1 MKQLFKKLL
10 NYSPDGSFIYLFK
23 PIFNFIKTELSTKK
37 KLKNSI
43 KFLKTNN
50 IKPVFLD
57 VGAAGAGSQ
66 TWSYFSK
73 KNIVKQILIDVNNK
87 WGNRYN
93 IINNAIGDFD
103 GECSFYETRHPGCS
117 SCLEPNLKETKKYH
131 IKNYFEVKNIKPIQ
145 LKRFDT
151 LVKENLCDVPHFIKM
166 DVQGFEYQCLKGFGK
181 LLDKVL
187 CLELETQ
194 FFEMYKN
201 QKCFNELNDF
211 LVGEGFYLRK
221 ISEVNWPFN
230 KSIKTLN
237 YIAEADVFYSRM
249 PSNKSEKLLINF
261 WESVC
266 GIKQNDF
273 YETNQEQLSR
283 IDSIPI

>member
-1 MKQLFKKLL
+1 MTNRQK
-10 NYSPDGSFIYLFK
+10 IY
-23 PIFNFIKTELSTKK
+23 I
-37 KLKNSI
+37 
-43 KFLKTNN
+43 
-50 IKPVFLD
+50 
-57 VGAAGAGSQ
+57 AGAGGMLGEAFYQ
-66 TWSYFSK
+66 VFGDDYELKCTD
-73 KNIVKQILIDVNNK
+73 IDVNEK
-87 WGNRYN
+87 WGNRHN
-93 IINNAIGDFD
+93 VINNAIGDCD
-103 GECSFYETRHPGCS
+103 GQCSFYVTRHPGCS
-117 SCLEPNLKETKKYH
+117 SCLEPNFKEIQKYH
-131 IKNYFEVKNIKPIQ
+131 TKNYFEVKNVNSIL

-151 LVKENLCDVPHFIKM
+151 LVKENLCDVPHYIKM

-187 CLELETQ
+187 CIELETQ

-211 LVGEGFYLRK
+211 LVSEGFFLRK
-221 ISEVNWPFN
+221 ISEVNWPLN

-237 YIAEADVFYSRM
+237 YIAEADAFYSRM
-249 PSNKSEKLLINF
+249 PSNESETLLIKF

-273 YETNQEQLSR
+273 HETNHEQLSR